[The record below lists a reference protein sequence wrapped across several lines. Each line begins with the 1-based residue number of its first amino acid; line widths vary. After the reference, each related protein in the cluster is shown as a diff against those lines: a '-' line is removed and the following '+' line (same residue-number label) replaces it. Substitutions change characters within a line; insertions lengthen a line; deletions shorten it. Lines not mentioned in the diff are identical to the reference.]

1 MVLPVLIL
9 WLYKTYIMRYTIL
22 MFILLGTCSF
32 SVAQNDTS
40 EQKAVEAQ
48 IDAFIR
54 SWNKH
59 DFSDM
64 KNYIAED
71 CDFVNAVGCHW
82 KGREEVQYAHQ
93 TFHQSV
99 LKNTPMEKRS
109 VKIRF
114 LKPDI
119 AIVHLLWQIGL
130 ITIPSTH
137 SSRAGRPDG
146 DNDDLA
152 TIVFVKRNGIW
163 LITAMENVVVNEEL
177 APLDPVKLRKQSKR

>member
-1 MVLPVLIL
+1 MTELNLI
-9 WLYKTYIMRYTIL
+9 IMRYATF
-22 MFILLGTCSF
+22 MAILLGTCF
-32 SVAQNDTS
+32 LGAAQKNTG
-40 EQKAVEAQ
+40 EQKAIEAQ
-48 IDAFIR
+48 IDAFIT

-71 CDFVNAVGCHW
+71 CDFVNVVGCHW

-109 VKIRF
+109 VTIRF
-114 LKPDI
+114 LKPDV
-119 AIVHLLWQIGL
+119 AIVHLLWHIGL
-130 ITIPSTH
+130 ITIPPVTSTP
-137 SSRAGRPDG
+137 RTKPDG
-146 DNDDLA
+146 NNDDLA
-152 TIVFVKRNGIW
+152 TIVFVKRKGIW

-177 APLDPVKLRKQSKR
+177 QRFDPVKLRQQSKQ

>member
-1 MVLPVLIL
+1 MLELNLIIMR
-9 WLYKTYIMRYTIL
+9 YIRYTIL
-22 MFILLGTCSF
+22 MATLLGTCSF

-40 EQKAVEAQ
+40 EQKAIEAQ
-48 IDAFIR
+48 IDAFLT

-82 KGREEVQYAHQ
+82 KGREEVQYAHH
-93 TFHQSV
+93 TFHQSI

-109 VKIRF
+109 VTVRF
-114 LKPDI
+114 IKPDV
-119 AIVHLLWQIGL
+119 AIVHLLWHIGL
-130 ITIPSTH
+130 MPSAH
-137 SSRAGRPDG
+137 SSRQGKLDG

-152 TIVFVKRNGIW
+152 TIVFVKRKGIW
-163 LITAMENVVVNEEL
+163 LITAMENVVINEEL
-177 APLDPVKLRKQSKR
+177 APLDPVKLRKQSKP

>member
-1 MVLPVLIL
+1 MVIL
-9 WLYKTYIMRYTIL
+9 S
-22 MFILLGTCSF
+22 GTCSVG
-32 SVAQNDTS
+32 VAQKNTD
-40 EQKAVEAQ
+40 EQKAIELQ
-48 IDAFIR
+48 IDAFIT

-93 TFHQSV
+93 AFHESV

-109 VKIRF
+109 VTIRF
-114 LKPDI
+114 LKPDV
-119 AIVHLLWQIGL
+119 AIVHLLWHIGL
-130 ITIPSTH
+130 ITIPSAH
-137 SSRAGRPDG
+137 SSRQGKPDG

-152 TIVFVKRNGIW
+152 TIVFVKRKGIW
-163 LITAMENVVVNEEL
+163 LITAMENVVRNEEL
-177 APLDPVKLRKQSKR
+177 LPGDPVKIRQQSKQ

>member
-1 MVLPVLIL
+1 
-9 WLYKTYIMRYTIL
+9 MRYTIL
-22 MFILLGTCSF
+22 MVILLGTCSF

-40 EQKAVEAQ
+40 EQKAIEAQ
-48 IDAFIR
+48 IDAFLT

-71 CDFVNAVGCHW
+71 CDFVNVAGAHW

-93 TFHQSV
+93 TFHQTV

-109 VKIRF
+109 VTMRF

-119 AIVHLLWQIGL
+119 AIVHLLWHIGL
-130 ITIPSTH
+130 ITIPSVS
-137 SSRAGRPDG
+137 SSRPGKPDG

-152 TIVFVKRNGIW
+152 TIVFVKRKGIW
-163 LITAMENVVVNEEL
+163 LITAMENVVRNEEL
-177 APLDPVKLRKQSKR
+177 LLRDPVKLRKQSKQ

>member
-1 MVLPVLIL
+1 M
-9 WLYKTYIMRYTIL
+9 MRYAIL
-22 MFILLGTCSF
+22 IFIFLGTSSF
-32 SVAQNDTS
+32 SVAQNDAIDR
-40 EQKAVEAQ
+40 KAIEAQ
-48 IDAFIR
+48 IDAFIT

-64 KNYIAED
+64 KNYIADD
-71 CDFVNAVGCHW
+71 CDFVNVAGAHW
-82 KGREEVQYAHQ
+82 KGIEEVQYAHQ

-109 VKIRF
+109 VTMRF

-119 AIVHLLWQIGL
+119 AIVHLLWHIGL
-130 ITIPSTH
+130 ITIPSV
-137 SSRAGRPDG
+137 SPSRPGKPDG

-163 LITAMENVVVNEEL
+163 LITALENVVRNEEL
-177 APLDPVKLRKQSKR
+177 LKREPVQLRKEGKEFNPR